1 MTAPGDELVDKC
13 RRYWLEAGI
22 SRRAVENMSR
32 ELESH
37 LSEASADGRDPQ
49 SVIGE
54 DLAGFAADWAAEL
67 LPRRRGQMPSW
78 KEMERSLDLRS
89 SSRMLGWVSAT
100 VVVALVVGIIVT
112 WRKESIMD
120 NELWRWVWTGLA
132 LVMGLGEIITAG
144 FFLLPFAIGAGLAA
158 IAAWSGLHDVVQW
171 IAFFGGTGVAML
183 FVRRF
188 MRAQDQEDGLR
199 IGPSR
204 YVGMK
209 AVVLEEIDMTS
220 NTGLIRVEA
229 EEWRAITDSGSIPE
243 GATVEVVE
251 VRGTRL
257 LVTEAE

>member
-1 MTAPGDELVDKC
+1 MTGPGDELVDKC
-13 RRYWLEAGI
+13 RSYWLEAGI

-37 LSEASADGRDPQ
+37 LLEALADGRDPRA
-49 SVIGE
+49 VIGE
-54 DLAGFAADWAAEL
+54 DPAGFAADWAAEL

-78 KEMERSLDLRS
+78 MAVERSLDRRS
-89 SSRMLGWVSAT
+89 SSRMLGWVSAA
-100 VVVALVVGIIVT
+100 VLIALVVAIIVT

-132 LVMGLGEIITAG
+132 LVMGIGEIITAG

-158 IAAWSGLHDVVQW
+158 VAAWFGLHDVVQW
-171 IAFFGGTGVAML
+171 IAFFGGTAVAML

-188 MRAQDQEDGLR
+188 MKSQDEETGLL
-199 IGPSR
+199 IGPTR
-204 YVGMK
+204 YLGMK
-209 AVVLEEIDMTS
+209 AMVLQRIDMMS

-229 EEWRAITDSGSIPE
+229 EEWRAITEGGPIPE

-257 LVTEAE
+257 VVAEVE